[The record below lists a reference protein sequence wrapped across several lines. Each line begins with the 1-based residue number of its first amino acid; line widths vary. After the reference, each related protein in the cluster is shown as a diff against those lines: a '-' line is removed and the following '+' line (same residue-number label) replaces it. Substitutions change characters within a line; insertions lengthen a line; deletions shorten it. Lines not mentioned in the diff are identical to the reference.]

1 MVFSYAYVFL
11 YPLYTCQQP
20 SISFVLKALCFFCFF
35 YQCCWMTKR
44 YIYICSASYLTT
56 WEQPGFEYWQQN
68 KNAHILKDQFALI
81 FNNFATQVFETKR
94 WIILYISL
102 VLKWKIWII
111 VGNVY
116 ILTKV
121 IFLPRVQ
128 LWIHC
133 NPDRNE
139 AITEHLCPFP

>member
-1 MVFSYAYVFL
+1 MLMYFYIH
-11 YPLYTCQQP
+11 YTHVSNHP
-20 SISFVLKALCFFCFF
+20 SLLCWKLFVFFCFF